1 MIHLVWSLINLLILL
16 YFIYLLVGFLRKG
29 KAIFKPQFKVV
40 SVFILVVG
48 IIQVISATSLKSTTN
63 KILITDAY
71 NNVNYSKVEELL
83 LEENLTFDIHM
94 SLNYSID
101 QNMDVPISSQS
112 ELTGFVSGYEWE
124 FKSIATETHNPDENA
139 AFVATGILKW
149 NLLGVTVFRELK
161 TFKGFIN

>member
-1 MIHLVWSLINLLILL
+1 M
-16 YFIYLLVGFLRKG
+16 
-29 KAIFKPQFKVV
+29 
-40 SVFILVVG
+40 
-48 IIQVISATSLKSTTN
+48 ISATSLKSTTN